1 MNEVGWC
8 GEKSAELGVGNW
20 IEFPSKGSHKAGAV
34 NVTLKDGYQIL
45 KRNVD
50 YVERGPRTGHSGVKR
65 WKMAPGTAGDCYQR
79 LGIAFDQH
87 FSVLISGSHLA
98 HLRPFVQPSMT
109 LNILSLRLHMHSHT
123 RCPLECNQKQFIAS
137 RIHMQMVFSGDTID
151 ASIWFSPLNEFL
163 ISFKC
168 LPWHFFCP
176 AAFCVH
182 MYMCIWPIY
191 FQVPD

>member
-1 MNEVGWC
+1 MWGKECWARC
-8 GEKSAELGVGNW
+8 RELNRV
-20 IEFPSKGSHKAGAV
+20 S
-34 NVTLKDGYQIL
+34 
-45 KRNVD
+45 
-50 YVERGPRTGHSGVKR
+50 VKR
-65 WKMAPGTAGDCYQR
+65 FPQGRCRQRHLERRLSNIKAQCRLRRKGTTHWSLGRKEMKDDSWDTGDCYQR